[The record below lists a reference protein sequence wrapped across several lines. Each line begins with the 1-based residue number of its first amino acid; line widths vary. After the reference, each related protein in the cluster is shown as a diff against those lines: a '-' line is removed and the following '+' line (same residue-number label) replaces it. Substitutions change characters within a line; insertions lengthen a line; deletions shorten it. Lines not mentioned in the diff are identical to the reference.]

1 MIFGKKTAPE
11 QRRFLRKG
19 RDLAFLIL
27 LCHTPFFALGYAQ
40 FPGIDRP
47 GALSSG
53 RGFGFT
59 IRDTP
64 TSGTA
69 KLYRVDREKIKG
81 SREIRVANL
90 LPARVVSVVDG
101 DTVKVQI
108 DEPRPSALKSR
119 ETIRLLGI
127 DAPESRPP
135 RPKGY
140 FGQESSAYV
149 KGALTGRRVYLA
161 FDWDLRDVYGRLLA
175 YIYVADGDCFNLD
188 LVRLG
193 YAYAYIKYRFAF
205 MDEFTQTEETARKEK
220 LGLWAQLPPKNP

>member
-1 MIFGKKTAPE
+1 MIFAKKKRPLT
-11 QRRFLRKG
+11 QRVPRNLKP
-19 RDLAFLIL
+19 LALFIL
-27 LCHTPFFALGYAQ
+27 LCNTVFFVPAYSPV
-40 FPGIDRP
+40 PGIDT
-47 GALSSG
+47 G
-53 RGFGFT
+53 RAFSRDRAFVFT
-59 IRDTP
+59 VRDTS
-64 TSGTA
+64 TESRV
-69 KLYRVDREKIKG
+69 KLFRVDREKITET
-81 SREIRVANL
+81 REIRVASL

-108 DEPRPSALKSR
+108 DEPRPADLKSR

-140 FGQESSAYV
+140 FGKEASNYV
-149 KGALTGRRVYLA
+149 KGALTGRLVYLA

-175 YIYVADGDCFNLD
+175 YVYVADGDCFNLD

-205 MDEFTQTEETARKEK
+205 MDEFTQMEERARKEK
-220 LGLWAQLPPKNP
+220 TGLWAHLPQKKP